1 MHSWSSDV
9 KKVIRK
15 RKPKTSPS
23 NKFYSTVW
31 LSDYESEFDKK
42 SEADFFR
49 EDSLASFSHRTT
61 PHDSHVTSPYSSQ
74 PVSPYSSRV
83 SSPTSS
89 RPVTPSTLYTFEDE
103 DSGLPS
109 ETDKSYEDI
118 ARHKKNKIH
127 RTLSLPDSEL
137 NQMSSEDLHDRFT
150 TLQLEQENRSLKKLT
165 ADLQFA
171 LEKLEERVNEM
182 QEEKSKE
189 VQRCEVDSL
198 DEPSSSIKQTIK
210 PSRHLDI
217 PLESPQSNSQNIYQP
232 KPLKKKSEK
241 HLEPKQP
248 KSKSRHRKRDQAN
261 CCIS

>member
-1 MHSWSSDV
+1 MDL
-9 KKVIRK
+9 
-15 RKPKTSPS
+15 
-23 NKFYSTVW
+23 Y
-31 LSDYESEFDKK
+31 
-42 SEADFFR
+42 R

-61 PHDSHVTSPYSSQ
+61 PHDSRLTTPYSSR

-89 RPVTPSTLYTFEDE
+89 RPVTPSTFYTFEDE

-118 ARHKKNKIH
+118 AKPKKKLH

-137 NQMSSEDLHDRFT
+137 NHLSSEELHDRFT

-165 ADLQFA
+165 EELQFA

-182 QEEKSKE
+182 HEEKSKD

-198 DEPSSSIKQTIK
+198 DEPLPKQIAK
-210 PSRHLDI
+210 PTTRHLDI
-217 PLESPQSNSQNIYQP
+217 PLESPQYHKQQLYEQP
-232 KPLKKKSEK
+232 KPHKKKSHDK
-241 HLEPKQP
+241 QYEPKRAKT
-248 KSKSRHRKRDQAN
+248 KSKQHKKDQGN